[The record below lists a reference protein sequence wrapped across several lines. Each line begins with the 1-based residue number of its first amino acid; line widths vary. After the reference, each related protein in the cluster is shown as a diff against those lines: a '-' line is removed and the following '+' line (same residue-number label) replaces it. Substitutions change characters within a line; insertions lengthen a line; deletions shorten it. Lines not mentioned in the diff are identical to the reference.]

1 MPAEEHRTLRRADGH
16 YTIIANDALRD
27 SRLSYRARGILAAAL
42 SHGSGFT
49 LTRAWIDS
57 HGTEGRDA
65 ITAAIGELRELGYVQ
80 DGFAGGHASIG
91 RKLTW
96 TDHPGAAPAGT
107 RATENT
113 CDEKHVARETRA
125 TCFQGHSKKT
135 NVQEEQSLRRPME
148 EAPQAAQS
156 PAPSKARSTKPTD
169 PARTAQ
175 LPANL
180 LPEDLADCHDLIR
193 DWWSVKSKGR
203 TSVALQRA
211 CTMLRAYSPAERAAM
226 LSTAIVGGHQGLYPP
241 KVQTPNRNA
250 TTNQRSAADW
260 NALNGVSLY

>member
-16 YTIIANDALRD
+16 YTIVANDALRD

-42 SHGSGFT
+42 SHGDGFT

-65 ITAAIGELRELGYVQ
+65 ITAAIAELRELGYVQ

-96 TDHPGAAPAGT
+96 TDHPDHVALET

-125 TCFQGHSKKT
+125 TCFQGHTKKTNSQEDQSSKKT
-135 NVQEEQSLRRPME
+135 KK
-148 EAPQAAQS
+148 EAPAL
-156 PAPSKARSTKPTD
+156 APVPDPPKQPQKTRD
-169 PARTAQ
+169 PAATRT
-175 LPANL
+175 LPAHL
-180 LPEDLADCHDLIR
+180 LPPDLADCHDLFL
-193 DWWSVKSKGR
+193 DWWSVKTKGR
-203 TSVALQRA
+203 SSVALQRA
-211 CTMLRAYSPAERAAM
+211 CNMLKAYSPAERTAI
-226 LSTAIVGGHQGLYPP
+226 LSTAIMGHHQGLYPP
-241 KVQTPNRNA
+241 KVQLPTRNNGHR
-250 TTNQRSAADW
+250 TMSTADW
-260 NALNGVSLY
+260 DALDRVALF